1 MGNILNAVEDRIQNL
16 ILIAIDRIVA
26 PEIDLAI
33 RSINASCGRNATNL
47 TAKSE
52 RGENIGITAPFEN
65 VSDKILN
72 YMCYIRMTRLEIIFG
87 TR

>member
-52 RGENIGITAPFEN
+52 PG
-65 VSDKILN
+65 
-72 YMCYIRMTRLEIIFG
+72 
-87 TR
+87 